1 MLNHLVA
8 FFHAEV
14 DVKVGHG
21 DTFRVEETF
30 EQQVEFQRIEVSDFQ
45 GIRHQRAGTRTTAR
59 TYRHAVILRPLDE
72 LHHDQEV
79 AWEPHLVDHLE
90 FNIQAFVIFRTFL
103 FTDRFIREE
112 EFQTLFQTLFRF
124 HDQEIFGGH
133 VSRRELRQEVFA
145 ETHGDVTALGNLYA
159 VFQRFRDVREELTHL
174 LFAAH
179 VLLR

>member
-21 DTFRVEETF
+21 DTFRVKETF
-30 EQQVEFQRIEVSDFQ
+30 EQQVELQRIEVGNFQ
-45 GIRHQRAGTRTTAR
+45 RVRHQRAGTGTTAR
-59 TYRHAVILRPLDE
+59 AYRHAVILRPLDE

-79 AWEPHLVDHLE
+79 AREPHLVDHLE
-90 FNIQAFVIFRTFL
+90 FNIQALVIFRTLL
-103 FTDRFIREE
+103 FTDRFIREK

-133 VSRRELRQEVFA
+133 VARRELRQEVFA

-159 VFQRFRDVREELTHL
+159 VFQRFRDVREKLTHL